1 MGATRQNA
9 IIYSNDPDQPTITVS
24 IGGMIKPFI
33 SVEPGPRVL
42 FSGFYGDN
50 LEQVLRIASNTEEPL
65 SITGVSSTIDDK
77 IEYTLKTEKQDKEYT
92 LAIKTRGGIKET
104 FRGTISLKTTAPKK
118 PEIPVQV
125 MANLK
130 KEVKVIP
137 EYLYFGIIDT
147 GKGTLD
153 ETRLTR
159 TAVISHQQS
168 ADLTLK
174 KIETSKEW
182 IAAEARTD
190 QAGKEYTVTITLKKD
205 TLPKGK
211 FRETVS
217 IQTQSG
223 NRDGSATI
231 IVEGKVL

>member
-9 IIYSNDPDQPTITVS
+9 IIYSNDPEQPTITVS

-50 LEQVLRIASNTEEPL
+50 LEQVLRIASNTDEPL
-65 SITGVSSTIDDK
+65 GITGVSSTIDDK

-118 PEIPVQV
+118 PEIQVQV

-130 KEVKVIP
+130 KEVKVTP

-190 QAGKEYTVTITLKKD
+190 QTGKEYTVTITLKKD
-205 TLPKGK
+205 ALPKGK

-217 IQTQSG
+217 IQTQCG
-223 NRDGSATI
+223 KRDDSATI